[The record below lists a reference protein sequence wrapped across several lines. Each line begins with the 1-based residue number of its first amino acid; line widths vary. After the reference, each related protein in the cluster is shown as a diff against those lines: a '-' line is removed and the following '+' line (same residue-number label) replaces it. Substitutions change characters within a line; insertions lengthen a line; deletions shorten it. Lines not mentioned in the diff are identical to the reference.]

1 MNVIKKELKFA
12 SNNYKSIPIVASR
25 GKGIYVYT
33 DKGHAYM
40 DCIAGYSA
48 INQGHS
54 HERLINVVKN
64 QIENLT
70 LTSRAYHNDK
80 LGLYSEKLCKTFDYE
95 KVLLMNGGVEAGE
108 AANKIARAWGYLK
121 KKIPQN
127 AAINLFVNNNFWGRS
142 FAACS
147 SSNDASC
154 YKNFGP
160 YMEGMSLIEYD
171 NINQLEKYLHMNEC
185 IVSIMLEPIQ
195 GEGGIIIPSNKYL
208 TRVRELCN
216 TYNILMIVDE
226 IQTGL
231 GRTGKMLACDYENVK
246 PDILCLGK
254 ALSGGFYPISA
265 TLCNNSIMD
274 VLTPGTHGSTFGG
287 NPLACSIGM
296 EALDI
301 IKDEKLCENSYKMGN
316 LFRNN
321 LDSFFFNKPTQNYRI
336 NEIRGRGLLNAIDF
350 FHPVYAKNFVKYM
363 LEEKV
368 LLKTTRENV
377 VRITPPLVINETEI
391 NILCDK
397 IIRSINKL

>member
-1 MNVIKKELKFA
+1 MNFIKKELKFA
-12 SNNYKSIPIVASR
+12 SNNYKSIPVVATR
-25 GKGIYVYT
+25 GKGIYIY
-33 DKGHAYM
+33 DKNNIPFM
-40 DCIAGYSA
+40 DCISGYSA

-54 HERLINVVKN
+54 HQRLINVVKN

-108 AANKIARAWGYLK
+108 AANKIARAWGYK
-121 KKIPQN
+121 KKKVPSN
-127 AAINLFVNNNFWGRS
+127 SAVNVFFNNNFWGRS

-147 SSNDASC
+147 SSNDPSC
-154 YKNFGP
+154 YDNFGP
-160 YMEGMSLIEYD
+160 YLNNMKLVEYNDIEKLD
-171 NINQLEKYLHMNEC
+171 AFMRMNENV
-185 IVSIMLEPIQ
+185 VSIMLEPIQ
-195 GEGGIIIPSNKYL
+195 GEGGIRIPCKGYL
-208 TRVRELCN
+208 TKVRELCDR
-216 TYNILMIVDE
+216 YNVLMIVDE

-231 GRTGKMLACDYENVK
+231 GRTGKMLECYYENVK

-265 TLCNNSIMD
+265 TLCDNHIME

-301 IKDEKLCENSYKMGN
+301 IIDENLCENSYNMGN
-316 LFRNN
+316 LFRKNIKMY
-321 LDSFFFNKPTQNYRI
+321 LSHLENYRI
-336 NEIRGRGLLNAIDF
+336 NEIRGKGLLNAIDF
-350 FHPVYAKNFVKYM
+350 FHPIYAEKFVKYM
-363 LEEKV
+363 LMEKV
-368 LLKTTRENV
+368 LVKTTRESI
-377 VRITPPLVINETEI
+377 VRITPPLIINEEEI

-397 IIRSINKL
+397 IIKVINKL